1 MIVREFGNEEK
12 QMRREQITNWVAPP
26 EWRTWMEQ
34 PIWEEKLFSLGRYL
48 RAKFLYSTMP
58 ADGSIWKIL
67 RPSRPIGMCVYLAKL
82 HSLTSV
88 TAFGLTFLLMDR
100 SDEYQLVAFILKFK
114 AFQFLSFGL
123 YPALVLGMGVMPCL
137 MALDEGDSS
146 SDVASAADYCLE
158 TARGT
163 SLLAMITEL
172 VRIALI
178 WSAAHRLN
186 KGAYGG
192 LAELRALEYVRLDA
206 YDGDLDGV
214 KTSREGDWTSR
225 HISTQE
231 YDEHV
236 SMQRD
241 AHGAERQSGGL
252 LPTFLMVDACI
263 LVSIVLFYSGMIVT
277 NGISPEQEVFW
288 VILANAKMAWALASL
303 PFFVFSIPILGAALT
318 GARPTGYNERGRLV
332 SMLSRGQKRA
342 KYKREIE
349 QREKTRRLAAAEAGW
364 FSWLVLSPATT
375 LGTGVAAG
383 VSGAMGTASGI
394 ASSATEMASS
404 IASSAAGTVG
414 DIATGAVGTA
424 SGIASSAVGTV
435 GDIATNA
442 VGTASGIATIAAG
455 TASGIASSA
464 AETAS
469 DIASSAVGTA
479 SSIASRAAGTASA
492 LGTST
497 DAAATSIQAAMR
509 RRLGMLTAKRRRAE
523 SIEEQPGAG
532 TAAAVETSTV
542 EADLNA

>member
-1 MIVREFGNEEK
+1 
-12 QMRREQITNWVAPP
+12 
-26 EWRTWMEQ
+26 
-34 PIWEEKLFSLGRYL
+34 
-48 RAKFLYSTMP
+48 
-58 ADGSIWKIL
+58 
-67 RPSRPIGMCVYLAKL
+67 MCVL
-82 HSLTSV
+82 
-88 TAFGLTFLLMDR
+88 
-100 SDEYQLVAFILKFK
+100 Q
-114 AFQFLSFGL
+114 
-123 YPALVLGMGVMPCL
+123 
-137 MALDEGDSS
+137 
-146 SDVASAADYCLE
+146 
-158 TARGT
+158 
-163 SLLAMITEL
+163 
-172 VRIALI
+172 
-178 WSAAHRLN
+178 
-186 KGAYGG
+186 
-192 LAELRALEYVRLDA
+192 
-206 YDGDLDGV
+206 
-214 KTSREGDWTSR
+214 
-225 HISTQE
+225 
-231 YDEHV
+231 
-236 SMQRD
+236 
-241 AHGAERQSGGL
+241 
-252 LPTFLMVDACI
+252 
-263 LVSIVLFYSGMIVT
+263 
-277 NGISPEQEVFW
+277 

-318 GARPTGYNERGRLV
+318 GARPTGYNERGRLVLSRSSHSIQAARLMLCPALSLTTVAVVLLQV